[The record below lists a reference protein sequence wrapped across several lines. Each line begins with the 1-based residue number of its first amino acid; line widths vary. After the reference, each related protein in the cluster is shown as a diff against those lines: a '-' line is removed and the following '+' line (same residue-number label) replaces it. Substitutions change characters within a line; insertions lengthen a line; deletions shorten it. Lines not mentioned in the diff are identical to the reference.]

1 MKTQALRL
9 TRLAAAAA
17 FAAAFSV
24 QAADFSVYGIVDTG
38 IIVEHNKMGSQPSS
52 TSARE
57 EFGVNL
63 GPRIGLTGT
72 EDLGNGTKVKMLLE
86 NLFESDDGEMLFSRL
101 WGGEASLALEGSMG
115 EIAVGRMGAL
125 VSPFG
130 HWGIFGMQATPFGF
144 GWGRSGG
151 MHWMV
156 GGDRL
161 DNTIML
167 RRPSPAACSSLH
179 SIPSKR
185 APMRIPVLKK
195 ARSVTIPAALL
206 RPFAGRGSRSPL
218 SVFSTAS

>member
-115 EIAVGRMGAL
+115 EIAG
-125 VSPFG
+125 
-130 HWGIFGMQATPFGF
+130 
-144 GWGRSGG
+144 
-151 MHWMV
+151 
-156 GGDRL
+156 
-161 DNTIML
+161 
-167 RRPSPAACSSLH
+167 
-179 SIPSKR
+179 
-185 APMRIPVLKK
+185 
-195 ARSVTIPAALL
+195 
-206 RPFAGRGSRSPL
+206 
-218 SVFSTAS
+218 